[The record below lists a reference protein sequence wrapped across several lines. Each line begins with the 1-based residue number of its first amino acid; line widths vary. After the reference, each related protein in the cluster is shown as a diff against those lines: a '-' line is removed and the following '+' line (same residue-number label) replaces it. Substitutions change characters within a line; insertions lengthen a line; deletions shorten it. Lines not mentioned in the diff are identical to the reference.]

1 MDGSVVMAESA
12 IVWPFKFNATG
23 FIEHTY
29 DQRKMWRDRIIL
41 VVLTSLGERVMLPNY
56 GTLVPKS
63 VFENEQAALEM
74 CRTTITEAFSKW
86 FPTLMFNDLT
96 GILDNSTGYFD
107 LEIYYADVTGVQDS
121 VRIRT
126 ATFTRFGDIINE
138 VTSG

>member
-1 MDGSVVMAESA
+1 MAEAA
-12 IVWPFKFNATG
+12 IVWPFKFNAAG
-23 FIEHTY
+23 AIEHTY
-29 DQRKMWRDRIIL
+29 DQRKIWRDRIVL
-41 VVLTSLGERVMLPNY
+41 VILTSLGERVMLPNY

-63 VFENEQAALEM
+63 VFENEQSALEM
-74 CRTTITEAFSKW
+74 CRMTISEAFSKW

-96 GILDNSTGYFD
+96 AVWDNTGNFD

-126 ATFTRFGDIINE
+126 ATFTRFGDIISE

>member
-1 MDGSVVMAESA
+1 MAEAA
-12 IVWPFKFNATG
+12 IVWPFKFNSTG
-23 FIEHTY
+23 FVEHTY
-29 DQRKMWRDRIIL
+29 DQRKMWKDRIIL
-41 VVLTSLGERVMLPNY
+41 LVLTSLGERVMLPNY

-63 VFENEQAALEM
+63 VFENEQDALEM
-74 CRTTITEAFSKW
+74 CRKTISEAFSKW

-96 GILDNSTGYFD
+96 GVLENNTGYFD
-107 LEIYYADVTGVQDS
+107 LEIYYTDATGVQDS

>member
-1 MDGSVVMAESA
+1 MAESA

-23 FIEHTY
+23 LVEHTS
-29 DQRKMWRDRIIL
+29 DQRKIWRDRIIL
-41 VVLTSLGERVMLPNY
+41 VILTSLGERVMLPNY
-56 GTLVPKS
+56 GTLVPKA
-63 VFENEQAALEM
+63 VFENEQSALEM
-74 CRTTITEAFSKW
+74 CRTTISEAFSKW

-96 GILDNSTGYFD
+96 AVLDNNTGYFD